1 MYKNLIYYTLLFFLF
16 SGSVLKSQNN
26 QDFYKLL
33 DKSIERLYQNPN
45 ESINFTEGILFN
57 QQDPEHQMMLKNV
70 ISQAFIMKGE
80 FVQSLRVSMDVENL
94 DYNHTISNFSVFY
107 SDYALAEQ
115 YQNVGLFNQSSRLLN
130 EIIQQY
136 SNSLNIS
143 KNSKITLAKV
153 YQLESIN
160 QTVFKN
166 YEKAIELIE
175 KSTNLL
181 EVISAENSI
190 LQLEN
195 SIFKASIYIQ
205 KQEINEAKNI
215 LHQTILFL
223 DKNDQFP
230 FVKAFAYE
238 RAARASFLEK
248 DYLNAIKYLEIA
260 NKAIIDLD
268 YNLMKSYIYLGFSR
282 NYLALNNKDKYQIF
296 DKKYTDLKSKLE
308 MNQKEGIRYLV
319 KLTEAHEDNYSEYL
333 QLSQQKKSN
342 TILLTIG
349 CIVGIASLILLYVY
363 KNTLNAKK
371 QLDFFNDQI
380 QFLENRKTNSS
391 TENVKEIKRNL
402 VIHKDTE
409 NEIIMKLSDFEKS
422 DRFLNPEIS
431 LAVLAGQLETNTK
444 YLSEVIN
451 KYKGKNFNSYINH
464 LRINYIAYLLKT
476 QPEYLNYKV
485 SYLATISGFS
495 SHSSFATVFKSVTG
509 VSPNVYIQQINQLE
523 NG

>member
-1 MYKNLIYYTLLFFLF
+1 MYKNLIYYALLFFLF

-94 DYNHTISNFSVFY
+94 DYNHTISKFSVFY

-230 FVKAFAYE
+230 FVRAFAYE

-248 DYLNAIKYLEIA
+248 DY
-260 NKAIIDLD
+260 
-268 YNLMKSYIYLGFSR
+268 
-282 NYLALNNKDKYQIF
+282 
-296 DKKYTDLKSKLE
+296 
-308 MNQKEGIRYLV
+308 
-319 KLTEAHEDNYSEYL
+319 
-333 QLSQQKKSN
+333 
-342 TILLTIG
+342 
-349 CIVGIASLILLYVY
+349 
-363 KNTLNAKK
+363 
-371 QLDFFNDQI
+371 
-380 QFLENRKTNSS
+380 
-391 TENVKEIKRNL
+391 
-402 VIHKDTE
+402 
-409 NEIIMKLSDFEKS
+409 
-422 DRFLNPEIS
+422 
-431 LAVLAGQLETNTK
+431 
-444 YLSEVIN
+444 
-451 KYKGKNFNSYINH
+451 
-464 LRINYIAYLLKT
+464 
-476 QPEYLNYKV
+476 
-485 SYLATISGFS
+485 
-495 SHSSFATVFKSVTG
+495 
-509 VSPNVYIQQINQLE
+509 
-523 NG
+523 